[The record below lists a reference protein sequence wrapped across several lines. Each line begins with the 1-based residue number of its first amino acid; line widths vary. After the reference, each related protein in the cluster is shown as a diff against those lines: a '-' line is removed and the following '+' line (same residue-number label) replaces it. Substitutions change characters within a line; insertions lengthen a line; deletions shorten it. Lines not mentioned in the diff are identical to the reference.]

1 MAYVVNDFARC
12 YVYSGGFTF
21 PAEGVALVEVRRR
34 RSRRRRR
41 RRRAPAPPPARLP
54 AAAPPRHRSPPPPPP
69 PPPLLLTASLHH
81 YRRYIRDF
89 YWPLAAA
96 GLVLTVAIL
105 WWEGEVLH
113 FGAWATFL
121 TVVMYTANLWGVL
134 MFIFLMSHA
143 LVSHRR
149 RRRAHR
155 RPPPRSPPPPA
166 PLSRSSCRSN
176 YGTSRELISGSN
188 EPTIASASPR
198 GSCCRL
204 RSRGAP
210 NSRSGNG

>member
-12 YVYSGGFTF
+12 YVYSGGFPF
-21 PAEGVALVEVRRR
+21 RRKAWL
-34 RSRRRRR
+34 SWKC
-41 RRRAPAPPPARLP
+41 
-54 AAAPPRHRSPPPPPP
+54 AAAASRCCCRCYHRLRPPPPL
-69 PPPLLLTASLHH
+69 PPPLLLTAASHY

-143 LVSHRR
+143 LVRSRRRRSHRR
-149 RRRAHR
+149 RRRHR
-155 RPPPRSPPPPA
+155 SH
-166 PLSRSSCRSN
+166 RSSCRSN
-176 YGTSRELISGSN
+176 YGICRGLIRGSN
-188 EPTIASASPR
+188 APTTASANR
-198 GSCCRL
+198 RESCCPL
-204 RSRGAP
+204 RRVGAP
-210 NSRSGNG
+210 NSRNGNG